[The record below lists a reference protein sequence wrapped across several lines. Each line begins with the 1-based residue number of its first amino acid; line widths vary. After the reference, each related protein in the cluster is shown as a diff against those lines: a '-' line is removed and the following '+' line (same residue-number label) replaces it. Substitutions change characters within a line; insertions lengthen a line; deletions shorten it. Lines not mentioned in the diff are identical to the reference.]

1 MPTVRIALVAA
12 LGALLLA
19 AADTDWSKA
28 ETVSIVERDYA
39 FEPSNLTFRVG
50 TPYRLH
56 VENQG
61 KENHEITAPT
71 FFKGVEL
78 RNPGVLNSEQTELP
92 VRPGE
97 QADIYF
103 VAKQPGRYPFTCADH
118 DWAGMTGLFVVQ

>member
-1 MPTVRIALVAA
+1 VRVALVAA

-28 ETVSIVERDYA
+28 DTVTMVQRDYA
-39 FEPSNLTFRVG
+39 FDPSNLTFRVG

-71 FFKGVEL
+71 FFKSVAL
-78 RNPGVLNSEQTELP
+78 KNPEVLNSERTEILL
-92 VRPGE
+92 RPGE
-97 QADIYF
+97 QSDIYF

-118 DWAGMTGLFVVQ
+118 DWAGMTGLIVVQ

>member
-1 MPTVRIALVAA
+1 MRLALVAA

-28 ETVSIVERDYA
+28 DTATMVQRDYA
-39 FEPSNLTFRVG
+39 FDPSNLTLRVG

-71 FFKGVEL
+71 FFKSVAL
-78 RNPGVLNSEQTELP
+78 KNPEVLNSERTEILLH
-92 VRPGE
+92 PGE
-97 QADIYF
+97 QSDIYF

-118 DWAGMTGLFVVQ
+118 DWAGMTGLIVVQ

>member
-1 MPTVRIALVAA
+1 VRVALVAA

-28 ETVSIVERDYA
+28 DSVTMVQRDYA
-39 FEPSNLTFRVG
+39 FDPSNLTFRVG

-71 FFKGVEL
+71 FFKSVVL
-78 RNPGVLNSEQTELP
+78 KNPEVLNSERTEILLH
-92 VRPGE
+92 PGE
-97 QADIYF
+97 QSDIYF

-118 DWAGMTGLFVVQ
+118 DWAGMTGLIVVQ

>member
-1 MPTVRIALVAA
+1 MRIALVAA

-28 ETVSIVERDYA
+28 ETVTIVERDYV
-39 FEPSNLTFRVG
+39 FDPSNLTFRAG

-61 KENHEITAPT
+61 KENHELTAPT
-71 FFKGVEL
+71 FFQSVEL
-78 RNPGVLNSEQTELP
+78 KDPKVLNSQRTEIL

-97 QADIYF
+97 QQDIYF

-118 DWAGMTGLFVVQ
+118 DWVGMTGLIVVQ